1 MFKVGFA
8 GNTITD
14 ITDTITDI
22 ADRIA
27 DAVGGCKTV
36 GSSDCGLT
44 RPVQIRQRD
53 RETADGGVK
62 RRSDAQWIADP
73 FARKTVDALQADR
86 EAPVLGSL
94 PFVWIGRG
102 QIFGER
108 QRHFRGRRGRVR
120 GGRAMEGGAG
130 FHGDEGA
137 RAAASSRP
145 RGGEVGLELVHGGGD
160 APRSSRVTRANLIAD
175 TCFRCS
181 SLIDSLLEFAICPG
195 KIL

>member
-27 DAVGGCKTV
+27 DAAGICKTV

-73 FARKTVDALQADR
+73 FARKTVDALQTNR

-94 PFVWIGRG
+94 PFVGIGRG
-102 QIFGER
+102 QVFGEW
-108 QRHFRGRRGRVR
+108 QRRFRGRFNGAR

-130 FHGDEGA
+130 FHGE
-137 RAAASSRP
+137 
-145 RGGEVGLELVHGGGD
+145 E
-160 APRSSRVTRANLIAD
+160 
-175 TCFRCS
+175 
-181 SLIDSLLEFAICPG
+181 
-195 KIL
+195 